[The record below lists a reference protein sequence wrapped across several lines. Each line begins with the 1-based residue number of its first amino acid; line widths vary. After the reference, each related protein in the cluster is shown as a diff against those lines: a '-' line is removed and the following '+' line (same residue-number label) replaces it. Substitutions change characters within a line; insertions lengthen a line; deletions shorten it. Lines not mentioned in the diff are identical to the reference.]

1 MAEER
6 KELTIKEAREAFPAL
21 DLQNT
26 VLSQYLKVGR
36 LKGRKIGNTWVIDVE
51 DLKRFL
57 ATPRKPG
64 PPAGQPKKSRDGGHS
79 SPA

>member
-6 KELTIKEAREAFPAL
+6 KELTIKEAREAFPTL

-26 VLSQYLKVGR
+26 VLSQYLNSGR

-57 ATPRKPG
+57 AIPRKPKFPNLLPCN
-64 PPAGQPKKSRDGGHS
+64 PPRGAS
-79 SPA
+79 